1 MISRLPKLEHLD
13 DKIVEQDEKNE
24 AIRMYGTARKR
35 NAIGRFR
42 PQLEHVSGIMLQDI
56 NKATSSSLSTA
67 LEAAEDVGLGNE
79 NSRGLEHQESSSTET
94 VYYTFEEHISFLVQK
109 FSDKFNEWK
118 ESFRAS
124 RSSI

>member
-13 DKIVEQDEKNE
+13 DKIIDRDERNE

-35 NAIGRFR
+35 NPGGRYR

-56 NKATSSSLSTA
+56 NKTPDSSLSTA
-67 LEAAEDVGLGNE
+67 LEAADDIGGGNE
-79 NSRGLEHQESSSTET
+79 TNRGIEQQDSSSTET
-94 VYYTFEEHISFLVQK
+94 VYYTFEEHINFLVHK
-109 FSDKFNEWK
+109 FSEKFSEWK
-118 ESFRAS
+118 ESFRFS